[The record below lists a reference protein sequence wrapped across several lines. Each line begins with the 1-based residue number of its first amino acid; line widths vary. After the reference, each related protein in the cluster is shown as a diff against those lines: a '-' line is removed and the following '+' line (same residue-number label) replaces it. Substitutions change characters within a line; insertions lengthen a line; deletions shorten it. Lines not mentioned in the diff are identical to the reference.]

1 MRVERTFRGITPD
14 LVRIYLE
21 SVGAETVEDER
32 ATGPGWEAEFAAE
45 KIAIGPS
52 IELTEITITFEG
64 EEAVLED
71 VVETF
76 ARKAV
81 RSGG

>member
-21 SVGAETVEDER
+21 SVGAESVEDDQ
-32 ATGPGWEAEFAAE
+32 ASGPGWHAEFAAE

-52 IELTEITITFEG
+52 IELTEITIVFEG
-64 EEAVLED
+64 EESVLED
-71 VVETF
+71 VVADF